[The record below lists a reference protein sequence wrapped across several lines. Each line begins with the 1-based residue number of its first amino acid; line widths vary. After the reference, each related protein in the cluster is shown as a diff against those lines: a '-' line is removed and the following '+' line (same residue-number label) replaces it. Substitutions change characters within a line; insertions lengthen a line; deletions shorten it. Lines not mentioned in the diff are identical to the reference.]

1 MSQLGCCSS
10 GALPPV
16 IGSERQ
22 ERDAQCGG
30 DDDDVEDDD
39 DDDEDGGVCLNTLVE
54 CLRRQLSKLYVTLCA
69 ARLCSLIN

>member
-1 MSQLGCCSS
+1 M
-10 GALPPV
+10 

-22 ERDAQCGG
+22 ERDAQCG
-30 DDDDVEDDD
+30 DDDGDAAA
-39 DDDEDGGVCLNTLVE
+39 DDDEDGDGGVCLNTLVE